1 VSPKEFKRRMREI
14 WKPERGW
21 RGVDTETAHMRADD
35 LMCELLESL
44 GYGDGVTVFKSEPKW
59 YA

>member
-1 VSPKEFKRRMREI
+1 MKTTEFLDRMSEI
-14 WKPERGW
+14 AKNGDQEA
-21 RGVDTETAHMRADD
+21 AHADADD

-44 GYGDGVTVFKSEPKW
+44 GYGDGVDVFRAMDKW